1 MPTRNRNSLR
11 IRRKNDDWEY
21 ETAEEDAAVRTMP
34 LGSQTGRRRG
44 PKARLALVAAFT
56 SLFFAGAAFTAGAGD
71 QLSRML
77 EPDDAAALQAGLA
90 DAAAVAAEAPAAT
103 VESAPAA
110 PETAPVVA
118 PEATPEAAPA
128 APESAPA
135 AVESAPTGR
144 CRRRNGRCSRDAN
157 GSRGGAERSRRLHPG
172 RQERRELTYRSVGRR
187 RAQGTGG
194 EARGRQG
201 QDTHQEMGREAGR
214 SRARELQKSSMPT
227 RPDSESRP
235 SGSTGHC
242 RIQRRHPPG

>member
-118 PEATPEAAPA
+118 PEAGSRSCTRRSGERTGSSRVDPR
-128 APESAPA
+128 
-135 AVESAPTGR
+135 GR
-144 CRRRNGRCSRDAN
+144 CRRRNGRCSRDAKQ
-157 GSRGGAERSRRLHPG
+157 LP
-172 RQERRELTYRSVGRR
+172 L
-187 RAQGTGG
+187 
-194 EARGRQG
+194 
-201 QDTHQEMGREAGR
+201 R
-214 SRARELQKSSMPT
+214 SRAQSSPPP
-227 RPDSESRP
+227 RSSRASRAHAPLLRP
-235 SGSTGHC
+235 SPRPRHGRRSP
-242 RIQRRHPPG
+242 RPPRPRHPPRNGS